1 MSGVGQIL
9 KNSREAKGIAIEQ
22 VAEATSIRLLYLK
35 AIEDEQFDIVPGEV
49 YLKGFIRNYA
59 NYLGLNGPALVEQY
73 KEQAAGFLQQENPPA
88 HALKQENRQEGVLTA
103 SKRREARTKNGAEN
117 LLSLLKMFVT
127 VRNLIVVL
135 ALLTLVLAGYHISG
149 LFSGQRAKTVLPKPA
164 VTPVTG
170 VKAPDAAVIK
180 GQGDFFTVK
189 NAEKIEVSVAF
200 TSDCW
205 VEAYADRKEAFVGIK
220 TSGKNL
226 QVSADKELMIKF
238 GNIRAATII
247 CNGVKVPYAPDEN
260 GVVIRTFKL

>member
-9 KNSREAKGIAIEQ
+9 KNSREAKGITIEQ

-73 KEQAAGFLQQENPPA
+73 KERAAGSGRQEVPPTTD
-88 HALKQENRQEGVLTA
+88 HKQESRQESVVPV

-127 VRNLIVVL
+127 VRSLIAVL
-135 ALLTLVLAGYHISG
+135 VLMALVLAGYYISG
-149 LFSGQRAKTVLPKPA
+149 LFSGQRTETVLPKPA

-170 VKAPDAAVIK
+170 VKAPDVTITK

-200 TSDCW
+200 STDCW

-247 CNGVKVPYAPDEN
+247 CNGIEVPYAPDEN